1 MNVSLL
7 PKVVVTSALCMLL
20 AQGLQ
25 ADVRDE
31 IFDIVE
37 VLSVAEGDERSSD
50 AVGAPELLESFY
62 HARDYQLAWSEREQ
76 IDAVLGFLN
85 ASSEHGLDPDDYHYG
100 QLQKL
105 MSDWDKRRDRSDR
118 LHARFDVLLTDAVL
132 MYARHI
138 QEGKVDPAKLEESWN
153 YVRRD
158 FSSEKVLARL
168 SAAIVQGDVVAKLQ
182 AMTPQFNFYRL
193 LQVELKR
200 YRQLQA
206 AGGFLPVPTDV
217 VLKPGMRHDNVAVLR
232 ARLQQLDNPQA
243 GASADSDLFDDELK
257 AAVEVFQNKYGLGVD
272 GVVGKN
278 SFTELN
284 KSYSERIDQVRIN
297 LDRVRWINEGVGED
311 YVVVNVAGF
320 ELYLFRDSE
329 LAWETEVMVGTIK
342 HKTPLF
348 QSRMKYL
355 VLNPTWTIPNGIKRR
370 STFPKFSA
378 DPNYPIEHNYKIYD
392 TDGVEVDPLSIDY
405 SQYSAGRFPFRVVQQ
420 PGPENAL
427 GRVKFIFANK
437 YAVYL
442 HDTPSRD
449 LFSRTSRAFSSGCI
463 RVQYPLQ
470 FAEILLDDEQKW
482 PRSEIDKV
490 IEGGVQKVV
499 HLKEPMHVMLMY
511 WTASPSID
519 GGIQLHP
526 DIYNR
531 DARTIAALKE
541 KPRWHVN

>member
-1 MNVSLL
+1 M
-7 PKVVVTSALCMLL
+7 P
-20 AQGLQ
+20 G
-25 ADVRDE
+25 
-31 IFDIVE
+31 
-37 VLSVAEGDERSSD
+37 
-50 AVGAPELLESFY
+50 
-62 HARDYQLAWSEREQ
+62 
-76 IDAVLGFLN
+76 
-85 ASSEHGLDPDDYHYG
+85 
-100 QLQKL
+100 
-105 MSDWDKRRDRSDR
+105 
-118 LHARFDVLLTDAVL
+118 
-132 MYARHI
+132 
-138 QEGKVDPAKLEESWN
+138 
-153 YVRRD
+153 
-158 FSSEKVLARL
+158 
-168 SAAIVQGDVVAKLQ
+168 
-182 AMTPQFNFYRL
+182 
-193 LQVELKR
+193 
-200 YRQLQA
+200 
-206 AGGFLPVPTDV
+206 DV
-217 VLKPGMRHDNVAVLR
+217 VLKPGMRHNNVAALR
-232 ARLQQLDNPQA
+232 TKLQKMGYSQVDT
-243 GASADSDLFDDELK
+243 GADEDLFDDQLK
-257 AAVEVFQNKYGLGVD
+257 ASVKVFQTEHGLDAD

-284 KSYSERIDQVRIN
+284 TSYSERIDQIRVN
-297 LDRVRWINEGVGED
+297 LDRVRWINEGVGND
-311 YVVVNVAGF
+311 YVIVNVAGF

-378 DPNYPIEHNYKIYD
+378 DPNYPIEHNYKIYN

-420 PGPENAL
+420 PGPNNAL

-449 LFSRTSRAFSSGCI
+449 LFSHTSRAFSSGCI
-463 RVQYPLQ
+463 RVQNPLH
-470 FAEILLDDEQKW
+470 FAEILLDDDQKW
-482 PRSEIDKV
+482 SRAEIDKV
-490 IEGGVQKVV
+490 IEGGKQKVV
-499 HLKEPMHVMLMY
+499 HLKEPLHVMLMY

-541 KPRWHVN
+541 KPRSG